1 MTMLSRGFLLGHPR
15 SFLGLAVGLAS
26 YPLLRIMVAPN
37 LRAVCAW
44 DLGATAF
51 LVAMAWA
58 FHATTPADM
67 PRKAEAQQE
76 GEWTV
81 FWVMIAAVGFSFV
94 AIVGALGDTSHLPPP
109 VAKQHVALVAAT
121 LVLSWLVTQ
130 AVFASRYAHEFY
142 ETRRDGTLRGGLLF
156 PGEEAPDYWDF
167 LYFSIVL
174 GMTFQVSDVQI
185 SDRQMR
191 RLAAVQGFLGF
202 LFNTVIIALTV
213 NAAAAII

>member
-1 MTMLSRGFLLGHPR
+1 MTRLSRGFLLGHPR

-26 YPLLRIMVAPN
+26 YPLVRLAVSPH

-51 LVAMAWA
+51 LLAVAWM
-58 FHATTPADM
+58 FYTTPPAQM
-67 PRKAEAQQE
+67 PRNAEAQQE

-81 FWVMIAAVGFSFV
+81 FWVMMAAVGFSFF
-94 AIVGALGDTSHLPPP
+94 AIVGALGDTSHLPPS
-109 VAKQHVALVAAT
+109 VAKEHVAFVAAT

-130 AVFASRYAHEFY
+130 AVFAARYAHEFY
-142 ETRRDGTLRGGLLF
+142 ELRPDGTLRGGLMF
-156 PGEEAPDYWDF
+156 PDENEPDYWDF

-185 SDRQMR
+185 SDRQLR

>member
-1 MTMLSRGFLLGHPR
+1 MTVLPRGVLGHPR
-15 SFLGLAVGLAS
+15 SLLGLAVGLAS
-26 YPLLRIMVAPN
+26 YPLVRLAVEPN

-44 DLGATAF
+44 DLGASAF
-51 LVAMAWA
+51 LLSMSWM
-58 FHATTPADM
+58 FYATPPADM

-81 FWVMIAAVGFSFV
+81 FWVMIGAVAFSFF
-94 AIVGALGDTSHLPPP
+94 ALVGALGDTTHLP
-109 VAKQHVALVAAT
+109 AGAARRHVAFVAAT
-121 LVLSWLVTQ
+121 LILSWLVTQ

-142 ETRRDGTLRGGLLF
+142 ETRSDGTLRGGLQF
-156 PGEEAPDYWDF
+156 PGESAPDYWDF

-185 SDRQMR
+185 SDRQLR
-191 RLAAVQGFLGF
+191 RLAAVQGFIGF

-213 NAAAAII
+213 NAAAALI